1 MRKFLFLII
10 VTSLFANDE
19 QSVYYKDLPDSTCSR
34 CLPDYAVLH
43 SSIPCAKDCHTS
55 CYEGIFTASFL
66 VWQAKEDGLIFAI
79 NNKGHTSTFDLNL
92 RGNNVQPDFKWK
104 PAFKAALGIIF
115 PGSDWNMLAE
125 YTRYYSHMNTYTRA
139 SVFGS
144 GAGLLPA
151 WDIPGFITS
160 PVFETADSHW
170 KLKFNAADFS
180 LGHNFM
186 ISEHLSFR
194 FHGGLKGL
202 IIDQRYLINYNIPPP
217 GIFSQPFFM
226 QFQLHN
232 DSRGIGPRVGVESKW
247 RFPDNGGYV
256 LANIAGAAV
265 LQQFRASFHEQD
277 FEAAG
282 VSTLVENAKVTHKVW
297 LFRPCLEMVLGYGWG
312 FCFGCNSNYYFGM
325 NFAYEAQF
333 FWQQNLLYRLTERNV
348 WGQGVQYQGDLVL
361 HGGTMAFE
369 FNF

>member
-19 QSVYYKDLPDSTCSR
+19 SVYYKDLPDSTCSR
-34 CLPDYAVLH
+34 CIPEYAVLH
-43 SSIPCAKDCHTS
+43 SSIPCVKSCHTQ
-55 CYEGIFTASFL
+55 CWEGNFTASFL

-79 NNKGHTSTFDLNL
+79 NNKGQTSTFDLNL

-115 PGSDWNMLAE
+115 PDRDWDLLAE
-125 YTRYYSHMNTYTRA
+125 YTRYYSHMNTYSRA

-151 WDIPGFITS
+151 WDIPGFLNS

-170 KLKFNAADFS
+170 HLKFNAADLS

-186 ISEHLSFR
+186 VSEHLSFR

-202 IIDQRYLINYNIPPP
+202 IIDQRYLINYNLPPP
-217 GIFSQPFFM
+217 GLENQPFFM

-232 DSRGIGPRVGVESKW
+232 DSRGMGPRVGVESKW
-247 RFPDNGGYV
+247 RFPDNGGHV
-256 LANIAGAAV
+256 LANVAGAIA
-265 LQQFRASFHEQD
+265 LQQFRHSFHEQD
-277 FEAAG
+277 FTVQG
-282 VSTLVENAKVTHKVW
+282 SGSLVENAKVTHKVW
-297 LFRPCLEMVLGYGWG
+297 LFRPCLEMLLGYGWG
-312 FCFGCNSNYYFGM
+312 FCFGCDRNYYFGM
-325 NFAYEAQF
+325 KFAYEAQF
-333 FWQQNLLYRLTERNV
+333 FWQQNLLYRLTEVNV

-361 HGGTMAFE
+361 HGGTMSFE